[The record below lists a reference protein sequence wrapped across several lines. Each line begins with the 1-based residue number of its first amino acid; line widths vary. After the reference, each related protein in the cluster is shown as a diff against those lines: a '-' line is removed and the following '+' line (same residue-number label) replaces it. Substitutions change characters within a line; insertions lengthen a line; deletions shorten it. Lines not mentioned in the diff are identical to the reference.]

1 MKNNKKYIFGIPD
14 DEFIRDKVPMTKS
27 EVRAITVSKLRLNSN
42 SHVLDIG
49 CGTGSITIECGLICS
64 EGEVT
69 AIDQK
74 TEAVKLT
81 EKNVKKFGLENVQI
95 VEGSAPKDI
104 PRKYYDSIFLGGGSR
119 KIDEIIDFV
128 LNHLKSGGVFV
139 ANTILLDSTYK
150 ILSALE
156 GRFMDIDVALVQVAK
171 GHQLGGWMM
180 KANNPIYV
188 ISAKLP

>member
-1 MKNNKKYIFGIPD
+1 MADNNKIKFGIKD

-27 EVRAITVSKLRLNSN
+27 EVRAITLSKLRLNPS

-49 CGTGSITIECGLICS
+49 CGTGSITVECGLICN
-64 EGEVT
+64 EGEIT

-74 TEAVKLT
+74 IEAIRLT
-81 EKNVKKFGLENVQI
+81 EKNVKKFGLTNVSI
-95 VEGSAPKDI
+95 IEGLAPKDI
-104 PRKYYDSIFLGGGSR
+104 PRKRYDSIFLGGGSK
-119 KIDEIIDFV
+119 KIDVIIDFIIEN
-128 LNHLKSGGVFV
+128 LRPGGVFV

-156 GRFMDIDVALVQVAK
+156 GRFVDIDIPLVQVSK